1 MPMNNN
7 QKVPSAAARLAR
19 LPVVR
24 TACGKLWLL
33 YADAKRSHPNLRT
46 VCEALEES
54 VAALGTVASV
64 GVSPVL
70 VQLEPH
76 MSTANDVACK
86 SLDWLEATFPVLH
99 TPTEQIL
106 ATAKNKMHEIQE
118 LVSIAAN
125 GTVVCVQHTVSW
137 VMERMQQAGD
147 GTDHTVVERALGV
160 ASVGLDSAL
169 NMADA
174 LVDRAIPPTEE
185 DKKEAAAHLEEA
197 AALGRS
203 YPVRLVSLTVKL
215 CQRTFHVVGDK
226 MHSVQVRWGY
236 GLMK

>member
-1 MPMNNN
+1 MKSNG
-7 QKVPSAAARLAR
+7 VPSAAARLAR

-76 MSTANDVACK
+76 SEFRPPVSTANDVACK

-99 TPTEQIL
+99 TPTEQVNISL
-106 ATAKNKMHEIQE
+106 PLLKPH
-118 LVSIAAN
+118 S
-125 GTVVCVQHTVSW
+125 SS
-137 VMERMQQAGD
+137 ERD
-147 GTDHTVVERALGV
+147 RDHCG
-160 ASVGLDSAL
+160 
-169 NMADA
+169 
-174 LVDRAIPPTEE
+174 
-185 DKKEAAAHLEEA
+185 
-197 AALGRS
+197 
-203 YPVRLVSLTVKL
+203 SL
-215 CQRTFHVVGDK
+215 
-226 MHSVQVRWGY
+226 
-236 GLMK
+236 

>member
-1 MPMNNN
+1 MLCSYFRPHSCLLLCVFFFLFL

-76 MSTANDVACK
+76 S
-86 SLDWLEATFPVLH
+86 EF
-99 TPTEQIL
+99 
-106 ATAKNKMHEIQE
+106 
-118 LVSIAAN
+118 
-125 GTVVCVQHTVSW
+125 
-137 VMERMQQAGD
+137 R
-147 GTDHTVVERALGV
+147 
-160 ASVGLDSAL
+160 
-169 NMADA
+169 
-174 LVDRAIPPTEE
+174 PP
-185 DKKEAAAHLEEA
+185 
-197 AALGRS
+197 GMR
-203 YPVRLVSLTVKL
+203 V
-215 CQRTFHVVGDK
+215 
-226 MHSVQVRWGY
+226 
-236 GLMK
+236 